1 MFAQRTL
8 FVLGAGSSFE
18 AGLPLGTALAKI
30 IREKMDIRFERFT
43 QPVGTGDHDLFAHV
57 AYTHRQKADAFQ
69 QAAWRIGQGL
79 GLAQSIDDFLDQHR
93 SDGYVNHYGKVAI
106 ARAIL
111 EAERGSKL
119 YFKDQNIH
127 TGEDEFDPDKFANT
141 WFSRFIYM
149 LGRGVPRETVGQIF
163 DNVSFIIFNYDRC
176 VEHFLQSALK
186 RLYNIDE
193 QDAITIVDKLRIIH
207 PYGRVGSLREV
218 PFGATRA
225 NYDAIAS
232 TIKTYT
238 EQVAD
243 AEAVR
248 VLASEFEQASRVI
261 FLGFAY
267 HSQNMRLL
275 KPPKSVAARPIY
287 GTAFKMS
294 DADIGIV
301 EGQLASW
308 LDSGVRMQERKGM
321 IKIENKL
328 QCFELFDYYA
338 KSLSG
343 D

>member
-1 MFAQRTL
+1 MENR
-8 FVLGAGSSFE
+8 SR
-18 AGLPLGTALAKI
+18 P
-30 IREKMDIRFERFT
+30 
-43 QPVGTGDHDLFAHV
+43 
-57 AYTHRQKADAFQ
+57 
-69 QAAWRIGQGL
+69 

-93 SDGYVNHYGKVAI
+93 SDRYVNHYGKVAI

-149 LGRGVPRETVGQIF
+149 LGRNVLRENVGQIFF

-248 VLASEFEQASRVI
+248 VLTSEFEQANRVI
-261 FLGFAY
+261 FWGSHTTARICACSNRPSLI
-267 HSQNMRLL
+267 
-275 KPPKSVAARPIY
+275 AARPIY

-294 DADIGIV
+294 DADIGISSKV
-301 EGQLASW
+301 SSRAGSTAE
-308 LDSGVRMQERKGM
+308 
-321 IKIENKL
+321 
-328 QCFELFDYYA
+328 
-338 KSLSG
+338 
-343 D
+343 